1 MSKDP
6 TELGKELIAGADPEA
21 IAKVMPAL
29 RLAMKGYFRSEVRDI
44 ERVPDGGALVGSNHS
59 GGLTPMDLPIF
70 LLDFVEAFGTE
81 RTVYCLAHDT
91 FMKIFGSFLKPFGM
105 IPASRENAHAILSA
119 GGVTMV
125 FPGGDHDTLRP
136 TIGANKIDFNGRTGY
151 VRTAID
157 AGVPIVPV
165 ASIGGQE
172 DQFHIVRGGWLG
184 RKLPIKHFMRSEYVP
199 VSIGFPWGL
208 SFGLPINIPL
218 PTKIVTQ
225 VTEPVDV
232 PAIAAEYGP
241 AAQDEAI
248 IEIDK
253 IVRGQM
259 QDALDE
265 LARQRRFPVLG

>member
-1 MSKDP
+1 M
-6 TELGKELIAGADPEA
+6 
-21 IAKVMPAL
+21 
-29 RLAMKGYFRSEVRDI
+29 
-44 ERVPDGGALVGSNHS
+44 
-59 GGLTPMDLPIF
+59 
-70 LLDFVEAFGTE
+70 
-81 RTVYCLAHDT
+81 
-91 FMKIFGSFLKPFGM
+91 
-105 IPASRENAHAILSA
+105 
-119 GGVTMV
+119 
-125 FPGGDHDTLRP
+125 
-136 TIGANKIDFNGRTGY
+136 
-151 VRTAID
+151 
-157 AGVPIVPV
+157 PV